1 MYSVIVAMDDYWE
14 IVASIKHTWF
24 SMTLND
30 LKDHFNLSNC
40 LNQISWN

>member
-1 MYSVIVAMDDYWE
+1 
-14 IVASIKHTWF
+14 
-24 SMTLND
+24 MTLND